1 MCCICT
7 FSLNQE
13 NGLKRESTKR
23 EMSMVSKRR
32 VAHIARRKFEKKSKY
47 RKLESKNGIVKMD
60 VLQQQKRSRTT
71 NPSLLAQLRK
81 KSLSILYALAA
92 KVAVHCV
99 HPAAKVDVHCVHP
112 TASPDYY
119 Q

>member
-23 EMSMVSKRR
+23 EMPFVSKRR
-32 VAHIARRKFEKKSKY
+32 VAHIARRKFEKIKY
-47 RKLESKNGIVKMD
+47 RKLKSKNGIVKRD

-112 TASPDYY
+112 TVIPDYY